1 LFAAENSV
9 PRFHQLAGSMTTIPL
24 ACRSSSAEIFDI
36 ESTVVSGRRRA
47 RPPNALETDLLLV
60 GVLGLRLVLLLNRR
74 TCLLGHDQWLRRFDC
89 ISQKKVFVGAFFEPL
104 CFRRVSGS
112 GSFSEKAMSKVPIST
127 HKIVRRC
134 GY

>member
-1 LFAAENSV
+1 MTKITRPAEFLRGN
-9 PRFHQLAGSMTTIPL
+9 
-24 ACRSSSAEIFDI
+24 
-36 ESTVVSGRRRA
+36 
-47 RPPNALETDLLLV
+47 LLLV
-60 GVLGLRLVLLLNRR
+60 VILGLWLVLLLNCR
-74 TCLLGHDQWLRRFDC
+74 TCLLGHDRWRRRFNC

-104 CFRRVSGS
+104 CFRQVFGS